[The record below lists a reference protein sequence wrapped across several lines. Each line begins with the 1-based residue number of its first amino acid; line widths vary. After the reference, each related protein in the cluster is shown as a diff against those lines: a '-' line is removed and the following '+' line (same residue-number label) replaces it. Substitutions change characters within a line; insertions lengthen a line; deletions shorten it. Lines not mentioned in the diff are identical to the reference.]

1 MPLLLLFP
9 LLAGG
14 VGFGAGYFTNSAM
27 SNVIKFAAVGGGAYL
42 LYRYTTQGAK

>member
-1 MPLLLLFP
+1 MPLLLIP

-27 SNVIKFAAVGGGAYL
+27 SNVVKFAAVGGGAYL
-42 LYRYTTQGAK
+42 LYRYSTQGAK

>member
-42 LYRYTTQGAK
+42 LYRYSTQGAK